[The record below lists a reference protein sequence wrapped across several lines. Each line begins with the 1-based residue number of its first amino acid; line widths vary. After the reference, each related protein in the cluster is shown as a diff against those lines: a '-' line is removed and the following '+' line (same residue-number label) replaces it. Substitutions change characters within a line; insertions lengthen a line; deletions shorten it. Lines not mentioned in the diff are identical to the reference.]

1 MRENQWHH
9 DGKTQCFGC
18 GEYFDPHYFRTHA
31 RFCEKYKKK
40 KAELIS
46 KLTYEF
52 LYHEYVEEE
61 KSAPQISRE
70 LGFYKATEVK
80 AKLKEYGIK
89 ERTLKESR
97 KTKGYIEQC
106 KKTSLEKYG
115 AEYHTLKNSSIR
127 QKIFDGVKEK
137 YGVDNVFQAEEVK
150 EKIKKTCLERYG
162 VEKNSQSEEVKERA
176 KETCIKKYGVDNAA
190 KNIDIINKIK
200 EKKANNPKAYSH
212 SSPFADEFFS
222 QLISK
227 LGSTD
232 HIHCHTLGKE
242 YCVMSKEKLLYF
254 YDFVDTLKG
263 KVIEFNGDYWHANPE
278 VYSKDWINTHN
289 GLVASEIWARD
300 SDKIK
305 AIKEERGYSVLVI
318 WEKDVRRDRD
328 SMIDKCIEFLN
339 R

>member
-1 MRENQWHH
+1 MERNPNSH
-9 DGKTQCFGC
+9 DGKTRCFGC
-18 GEYFDPHYFRTHA
+18 GEEFSSGAFPTHA
-31 RFCEKYKKK
+31 RLCTKYQIKKLQMIK
-40 KAELIS
+40 

-52 LYHEYVEEE
+52 LYHEYIEEE
-61 KSAPQISRE
+61 KSASQISRE
-70 LGFYKATEVK
+70 MGFCKATEVK

-115 AEYHTLKNSSIR
+115 TEYHTMKNSTIR

-137 YGVDNVFQAEEVK
+137 YGVDNVFQADAVK
-150 EKIKKTCLERYG
+150 EKIKETCLERYG
-162 VEKNSQSEEVKERA
+162 VEHASQAEEIKERA
-176 KETCIKKYGVDNAA
+176 KNTCIKKYGVDNAA
-190 KNIDIINKIK
+190 KNIDIINKTK
-200 EKKANNPKAYSH
+200 EKWMNNPKSFSH

-242 YCVMSKEKLLYF
+242 YSVMSKEKLLYF

-300 SDKIK
+300 SEKIK
-305 AIKEERGYSVLVI
+305 TIKEERGYSVLVI

-328 SMIDKCIEFLN
+328 GMIEKCIEFLN
-339 R
+339 S